1 MMSWPELRD
10 GEGQACVFQ
19 SCSTEH
25 ELRAPS
31 LKERAHKTAAA
42 PHSLTQ
48 FVKKK
53 GVGREK

>member
-19 SCSTEH
+19 SCSMEH

-42 PHSLTQ
+42 RHSLTQ
-48 FVKKK
+48 FIKNK

>member
-1 MMSWPELRD
+1 MGWPELRD
-10 GEGQACVFQ
+10 GEGQACAFQ
-19 SCSTEH
+19 RCATEQ

-31 LKERAHKTAAA
+31 LKEGAHKPAAA

-48 FVKKK
+48 FIKRK